1 MLLPY
6 IESMNIFSTA
16 LWFQAQSFLIVC
28 LMAWG
33 LYHRRTRPI
42 HIKTMTAVIA
52 WDVLLIL
59 QIELTRSAIGKTLSV
74 GDNSLLLNLHVG
86 LAVACVL
93 GYAGL
98 VFTGRSILHGRVKH
112 RMLHRR
118 LGLTTAL
125 LRVLVL
131 LTSFW
136 AVPA

>member
-1 MLLPY
+1 
-6 IESMNIFSTA
+6 
-16 LWFQAQSFLIVC
+16 
-28 LMAWG
+28 MAWG

-42 HIKTMTAVIA
+42 HIKTMVAVIA

-59 QIELTRSAIGKTLSV
+59 QIELTRGAVAKTLSV
-74 GDNSLLLNLHVG
+74 GDNNFLLNLHVG

-98 VFTGRSILHGRVKH
+98 VFTGRSILQGQVK
-112 RMLHRR
+112 RRILHRR
-118 LGLTTAL
+118 LGLATAVV
-125 LRVLVL
+125 RVLVL